1 MYYQIISNHEI
12 QAKVMAHV
20 LKKCNCYINDYDN
33 EEDSFHF
40 THNTWFEDYYRP
52 YINGLTPITLD
63 QSVENEL
70 KYFLQSQ
77 NWNKKVSS
85 NLLDSLISKYIYQ
98 YMPQSTLIVI
108 DYALEDLNDD
118 LIHEMLLEEYN
129 SSEILKQNF
138 IENCP
143 TWEIVRVDYKNL
155 ISDKTYFQDI
165 IKLLKLECNVDIDTI
180 FPHYLSMQIGRAM
193 IDNKFNFRAS
203 NDT

>member
-12 QAKVMAHV
+12 QAKVIAHV

-52 YINGLTPITLD
+52 YIHGLIPIVLD
-63 QSVENEL
+63 EPVENEL
-70 KYFLQSQ
+70 KYFLQTQ
-77 NWNKKVSS
+77 NWDKKVSS
-85 NLLDSLISKYIYQ
+85 NLLDSLISGYIHQ
-98 YMPQSTLIVI
+98 YMPQSTLIVV

-118 LIHEMLLEEYN
+118 LIYEMTLEEYN
-129 SSEILKQNF
+129 SSETLKQNF
-138 IENCP
+138 VENCP
-143 TWEIVRVDYKNL
+143 TWEIVRVDYKSF
-155 ISDKTYFQDI
+155 ISDKSYFKKIMQ
-165 IKLLKLECNVDIDTI
+165 LLNLYCEVDVETI

-193 IDNKFNFRAS
+193 IDNKINFKI